1 MRVATAYAKPD
12 FAKRKKRAMIACSI
26 LGIVLAGIVIF
37 LSTPIAETL
46 MRKRLEHL
54 AQNAVQETDRAIQHA
69 ATIRR
74 RSTHGEANLSKDLGV
89 MKEIVHAQSSIA
101 NAIKAAQASVVQRA
115 QKVSEEAKAVEKE
128 LARDKAETEGALH
141 AVVKA
146 VEMDVA
152 ARAGHPLMLKD
163 GVPIS
168 DANKAIEALGDA
180 IFAINQQ
187 EDKITAA
194 TEVLVEDASN
204 LPVEATLEGAAR
216 RPKSTSRHRPSS
228 FFIRRKK
235 SLSRKLRRRQPL
247 RVRRWKPLPGDF
259 LISCSKTRA

>member
-1 MRVATAYAKPD
+1 MEPMRVATAYAKPD

-204 LPVEATLEGAAR
+204 LPVEATLERSSAKA
-216 RPKSTSRHRPSS
+216 KVDVATQTLKLLHKKEEELVQKIEKEATSASTADE
-228 FFIRRKK
+228 KG
-235 SLSRKLRRRQPL
+235 LLN
-247 RVRRWKPLPGDF
+247 F
-259 LISCSKTRA
+259 LKTRA